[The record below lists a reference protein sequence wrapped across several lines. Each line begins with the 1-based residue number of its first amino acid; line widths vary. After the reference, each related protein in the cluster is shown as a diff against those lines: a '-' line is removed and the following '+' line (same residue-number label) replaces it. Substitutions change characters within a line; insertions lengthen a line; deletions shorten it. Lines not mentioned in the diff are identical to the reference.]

1 MSLLNML
8 GRNPAAMDEMEKAR
22 QLGLQNKMPPP
33 QQQQTQGPSMWQRFN
48 QPQNWAALSNAFNTL
63 RFQPDQGL
71 AASNQKIIDASM
83 AGKGANATIE
93 WLRKK
98 GRDDLA
104 DMVEKNPSIA
114 SSVLSAMLKGEQTSA
129 TAPSKVR
136 EYEYAKANGYEGSYQ
151 DFVQLGT
158 ASAETFGT
166 TPRTIITEDGNTRT
180 VLLGNR
186 GGIQDVDTG
195 GGRMPVGA
203 EKVDFGTYFQWFQD
217 GVPIGA
223 PIPKDV
229 AGEREQAAI
238 GTGMGEKA
246 IEDLVGATRTI
257 EVLGTQ
263 INKIDEV
270 LDSKQLTEAVQ
281 SRVGPIQG
289 RMPAVTPT
297 QTLGESYIDQIAA
310 QSFMRAFES
319 LKGGGQITE
328 KESAAAKAS
337 LDRLAKMTLSDD
349 DYIDALRQARDELA
363 TLVALNKR
371 KLERAQNNLGGK
383 QSGITRR
390 VVD

>member
-71 AASNQKIIDASM
+71 AASNQKVIDASM
-83 AGKGANATIE
+83 ASKGANATIE

-151 DFVQLGT
+151 DFVQMGT
-158 ASAETFGT
+158 TSAETFGT
-166 TPRTIITEDGNTRT
+166 TPRTIITEDGGTRT

-203 EKVDFGTYFQWFQD
+203 EKVDLGTHFQYFQG
-217 GVPIGA
+217 GVPVGA

-246 IEDLVGATRTI
+246 VEDLQGATQALQ
-257 EVLGTQ
+257 VLGPQ
-263 INKIDEV
+263 LDVMDDV
-270 LDSKQLTEAVQ
+270 LSNPKLREAIK

-289 RMPAVTPT
+289 RMPAVTPS
-297 QTLGESYIDQIAA
+297 QALAESYTDQLTGL
-310 QSFMRAFES
+310 AF
-319 LKGGGQITE
+319 LQAFDRLRGGGQITE
-328 KESAAAKAS
+328 NEGKKAAAS
-337 LDRLAKMTLSDD
+337 INRLQKLTLADD
-349 DYIDALRQARDELA
+349 DYLEALQEARDDLA
-363 TLVALNKR
+363 VLMAIEKR
-371 KLERAQNNLGGK
+371 KLEKAKDALYGK
-383 QSGITRR
+383 QSKITKR

>member
-22 QLGLQNKMPPP
+22 QLGLQN
-33 QQQQTQGPSMWQRFN
+33 QQQQQQPQQQGPSMWQRFN

-83 AGKGANATIE
+83 ASKGANATIE

-151 DFVQLGT
+151 DFVQMGT
-158 ASAETFGT
+158 TSAETFGT
-166 TPRTIITEDGNTRT
+166 TPRTIITEDGGTRT

-203 EKVDFGTYFQWFQD
+203 EKVDLGTHFQYFQG
-217 GVPIGA
+217 GVPVGA

-246 IEDLVGATRTI
+246 IEDLQGATRTI
-257 EVLGTQ
+257 EVLSTQ

-270 LDSKQLTEAVQ
+270 IDSPQLTEAVE
-281 SRVGPIQG
+281 SRVGPVQG
-289 RMPAVTPT
+289 RMPALTSQ

-337 LDRLAKMTLSDD
+337 LDRLAKMTLSDE
-349 DYIDALRQARDELA
+349 DYINALKQARDELA

-371 KLERAQNNLGGK
+371 KLERSKNALGGN
-383 QSGITRR
+383 QGGITRR